1 MMYLSSLRVT
11 MVILLVLAMAAG
23 HAAGVPTHRHDILP
37 GPLPY
42 MDVSAPLP
50 STIAPPSQGPN
61 LSPGSAQ
68 SGSATGAMT
77 MRVLVISADG
87 TEPSFGATMATLEQL
102 GIPAQAYIV
111 RHEGPLTPEKLVQG
125 ATARYYTIVLATSTL
140 SYWNGAAH
148 VSAFGPSDWETLAKF
163 ESRFH
168 IRQVTMYTYPGA
180 EFGFQPPSNGGML
193 AKSGHLTPEG
203 RRIFSYL
210 NPQADIP
217 IRGAWLYL
225 ARATSD
231 AVPLLVTPDGDALA
245 VVKTYGDGR
254 ENLAFAMDGNAVLLH
269 TRLLAAGA
277 IAWAT
282 RGLYLGERRVYLN
295 AQVDDLFFDD
305 DRYGGPP
312 YRMAASDLE
321 DTVAWQRA
329 IRTRPLTAAFR
340 LAMAF
345 NGEGSEHRFVNRG
358 QTLNEDDTLPEP
370 TEDAL
375 TNAVVVS
382 EDAFEW
388 ISHTYGHTNLDAIT
402 EQQAAWEL
410 RQNHRAAV
418 DLSFTRYSRKNLV
431 TPDISGLNNPA
442 AMLAAARHGVRYV
455 VSDWSRSDQRARF
468 NTGVR
473 NPHDPRVLEIPRY
486 PTNIFYNVTE
496 PGELLE
502 EFAAVHPDFC
512 RVFGDRCPLT
522 YQGLLDFESDILLG
536 YLFTYDINPLMFH
549 QSNLRQYAS
558 GRTLLADFI
567 AAVVA
572 KYEALSVLPI
582 RTLTMGEIGRAMERR
597 AAYNQAGVVGILVPG
612 ERITITT
619 TSGRAV
625 VPVTGVHVGTA
636 VDRYGAEET
645 SYVTVQRGESMVI
658 PLR

>member
-1 MMYLSSLRVT
+1 MYLSSLRVT
-11 MVILLVLAMAAG
+11 MGILLVLAMAAG
-23 HAAGVPTHRHDILP
+23 HVAGVPVHRHDILP
-37 GPLPY
+37 GPMPY
-42 MDVSAPLP
+42 VDVSAPLP
-50 STIAPPSQGPN
+50 SIITPPSQGPN
-61 LSPGSAQ
+61 LSPVSAQ
-68 SGSATGAMT
+68 SGFATGAMT

-87 TEPSFGATMATLEQL
+87 TEPSFGATMATLDQL

-111 RHEGPLTPEKLVQG
+111 RREGPLTPEKLVQG
-125 ATARYYTIVLATSTL
+125 ATARYYAVVLTTSTL
-140 SYWNGAAH
+140 SYWNGTAN
-148 VSAFGPSDWETLAKF
+148 VSAFGPGDWETLARF
-163 ESRFH
+163 ESRFR

-180 EFGFQPPSNGGML
+180 EYGFQAPSNHGML

-231 AVPLLVTPDGDALA
+231 AVPLLLTPDGDALA

-254 ENLAFAMDGNAVLLH
+254 ENLAFAMDGNAALLH

-277 IAWAT
+277 MAWAT

-305 DRYGGPP
+305 DRFGGPP
-312 YRMAASDLE
+312 YRMTTSDLE
-321 DTVAWQRA
+321 FALTWQRA

-345 NGEGSEHRFVNRG
+345 NGEGSEHRFVNG
-358 QTLNEDDTLPEP
+358 DQPVNQDEALIAEP

-375 TNAVVVS
+375 TNAVVAS
-382 EDAFEW
+382 EGAFEW

-402 EQQAAWEL
+402 EPQAAWEL
-410 RQNHRAAV
+410 QQNDRVAIE
-418 DLSFTRYSRKNLV
+418 LSLTRYTRENLV

-455 VSDWSRSDQRARF
+455 VSDWSRGDRRARF
-468 NTGVR
+468 NTGLR
-473 NPHDPRVLEIPRY
+473 NRHDPRILEIPRY

-496 PGELLE
+496 PSELLA
-502 EFAAVHPDFC
+502 EFGAVHPDFC
-512 RVFGDRCPLT
+512 RIFRDRCPLT
-522 YQGLLDFESDILLG
+522 YQGLLDFESDTLLG

-549 QSNLRQYAS
+549 QSNLRQYAT
-558 GRTLLADFI
+558 GRTLMADFL

-572 KYEALSVLPI
+572 KYETLSALPM
-582 RTLTMGEIGRAMERR
+582 RTLTMQEIGRAMERR
-597 AAYNQAGVVGILVPG
+597 AQYNQAGVVGILVPG

-625 VPVTGVHVGTA
+625 VPVTGVRVGTA
-636 VDRYGAEET
+636 VERYGVEDT
-645 SYVTVQRGESMVI
+645 SYVTVQRGESRVI